1 MEVYVA
7 MPSSWTPHLETIF
20 NIFHQQLDS
29 WVELLFDMHSVVM
42 RKPIHIARNEL
53 LIRFLK
59 DTLADYIWF
68 CDDDNPPATDVL
80 QKLINAQ
87 KDICSA
93 IVPLRLGDVDG
104 DLLNIFQY
112 DEKGGRKHVTDLGE
126 IKEQVIEVANCGT
139 WCVLLS
145 RDMVIDI
152 VHKYKKNMFAF
163 ETWDYVMDNDWKVH
177 KYNNQDQEEWW
188 EQKYKVENGKI
199 KIWDVDLSEDVCFFE
214 KAKELWYKIYADVS
228 AECYHF
234 NSMPSK
240 RKLAT
245 HFTHK

>member
-20 NIFHQQLDS
+20 NIFHQKLDA
-29 WVELLFDMHSVVM
+29 WVELLFDMHSIVM

-112 DEKGGRKHVTDLGE
+112 DEKWARKHITDLST
-126 IKEQVIEVANCGT
+126 IKEQVIEVANCWT

-145 RDMVIDI
+145 RDFVIDI
-152 VHKYKKNMFAF
+152 VHNYKKNMFNF

-177 KYNNQDQEEWW
+177 KYNNQDQEERW

-234 NSMPSK
+234 NAMPSK

-245 HFTHK
+245 HFTTL

>member
-7 MPSSWTPHLETIF
+7 MPSSWMPHLETVF
-20 NIFHQQLDS
+20 NIFHQQLDP

-53 LIRFLK
+53 LIRYLK
-59 DTLADYIWF
+59 DTQADYIWF

-93 IVPLRLGDVDG
+93 VVPLRLGDADG
-104 DLLNIFQY
+104 DLLNIFYY
-112 DEKGGRKHVTDLGE
+112 DDHGGRKHITDLSAVA
-126 IKEQVIEVANCGT
+126 EQVIEVANCGT
-139 WCVLLS
+139 GCVLLS

-152 VHKYKKNMFAF
+152 VHKHKKNMFNF
-163 ETWDYVMDNDWKVH
+163 ETWDYVMDKNNQVH
-177 KYNNQDQEEWW
+177 KYKEQDKEEWR
-188 EQKYKVENGKI
+188 QNKYIMDWAEI
-199 KIWDVDLSEDVCFFE
+199 KKRSVDLSEDVCFFE
-214 KAKELWYKIYADVS
+214 KAKELWYKLYADVS

-234 NSMPSK
+234 NWMPSK

-245 HFTHK
+245 HFTNK